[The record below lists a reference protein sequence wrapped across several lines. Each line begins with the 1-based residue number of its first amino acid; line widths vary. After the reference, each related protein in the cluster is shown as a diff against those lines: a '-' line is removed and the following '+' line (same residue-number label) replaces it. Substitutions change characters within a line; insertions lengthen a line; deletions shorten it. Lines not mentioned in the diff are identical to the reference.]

1 MYNLIKIPKQSYE
14 ADKIISIL
22 YLKKLQFREVKRR
35 IQGHTAKNFSA
46 QAYKLSDHTDFP
58 NRHSSRKLFKMPAG
72 DPLVIQWFILSA
84 PSVGGGVVAQAW
96 SVVRELRFYVLCSM
110 PHPPQPLPKSK

>member
-14 ADKIISIL
+14 AGKIISIL
-22 YLKKLQFREVKRR
+22 YLNKLQFREVKRL

-72 DPLVIQWFILSA
+72 DSLVIQWFILSA
-84 PSVGGGVVAQAW
+84 PSVGGWCGGAGLISGQRTKILHVVQHATSPPPPAQ
-96 SVVRELRFYVLCSM
+96 
-110 PHPPQPLPKSK
+110 K